1 MMKSKLLFLLI
12 CLFISSRINVFGQN
26 FEQNTSKAQL
36 NQLSKANANRLEI
49 ITYIERR
56 GEINN
61 SFGASVAGIGDI
73 NLDGYDDVIIGNGH
87 KGAGEALIFF
97 GGAEMDSIPD
107 IILHGENDGDGF
119 GYEVASGGDINGDG
133 DPDFIVAALDYP
145 QRKGKGRV
153 YVYFG
158 GALLDTIPDA
168 IFTGEYKYDNL
179 GLRITAGDLN
189 NDGCDDILIAT
200 VNYTI
205 SKPVR
210 GKAYLYFGGE
220 MLDSI
225 PDWTNEGDA
234 YRTYLGSG
242 LAIGDLNGDGYNDM
256 LISSTPMDSLENE
269 ITVTEL
275 FFGSSELDTIPKL
288 VVIDSLW
295 GDGTERILFTEDFN
309 LDGFDDFIIR
319 MGARFNIYYGSS
331 EIDTTPD
338 AYLSPWYGA
347 GVCRLASAGDV
358 NGDGYPDVLAGAP
371 HPLFQTGSVGLY
383 LGSKNINPE
392 VDWIAG
398 GGGYFG
404 TAIDGAGDVNGD
416 GYDDIIFSTIS
427 LPLTHLARGS
437 VWIMAGKPDLDDIGS
452 GVEETERP
460 GVPQRFTLSQNY
472 PNPFNNQTT
481 IHYQLGSR
489 FRTHVV
495 LTIYDITGKEVIT
508 LVDAWQKP
516 GGYEVKWTGKSR
528 DGKEVSS
535 GVYLCRLSVRQS
547 HQIKK
552 LILMR

>member
-12 CLFISSRINVFGQN
+12 CLFISSRINVFSQN

-61 SFGASVAGIGDI
+61 SFGASVAGIGDN
-73 NLDGYDDVIIGNGH
+73 NLDGYDDVIIGSGH

-275 FFGSSELDTIPKL
+275 FFGSSELDTIPEL